1 MTAPY
6 LARASNLVLA
16 HGSHIAVRSSTFEIP
31 SGCTTAVIGPNGS
44 GKSTLLH
51 ALAGLLPPHS
61 GTLGATGPGER
72 WDTGHVLIL
81 NLVQDGMPD
90 GVADVA
96 PRRGSRPR

>member
-44 GKSTLLH
+44 GKSTLL
-51 ALAGLLPPHS
+51 LHS
-61 GTLGATGPGER
+61 PASCRPTPGR
-72 WDTGHVLIL
+72 SSASAHT
-81 NLVQDGMPD
+81 
-90 GVADVA
+90 A
-96 PRRGSRPR
+96 PRARPM